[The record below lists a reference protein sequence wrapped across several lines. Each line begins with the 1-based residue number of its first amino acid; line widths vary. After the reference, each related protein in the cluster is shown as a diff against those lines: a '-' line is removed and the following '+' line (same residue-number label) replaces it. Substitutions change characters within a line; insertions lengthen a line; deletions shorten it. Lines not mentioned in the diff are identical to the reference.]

1 MHSFFSPFPYIRLL
15 IYWVIGI
22 LLARFCPLWAWA
34 PIASLGV
41 AILFLQRDFL
51 LALIFITLSIF
62 RFEQV
67 QISSSLFADLSKRA
81 CVIQIIGQPIEKAN
95 SWSAVGRA
103 LALRDQGTW
112 KSGSGYWKVYFEKS
126 AFTPKQGEKYLVMG
140 YLNPIAPSLLPGGMD
155 WPRYYAQK
163 GVGGQIY
170 AKKGAWVLLDPQDD
184 PWAWLARVQ
193 KYFQTKIRS
202 AMPAGVNRDVA
213 EAMFLGVS
221 SSIDFETM
229 QGYASL
235 GAIHILSVSGLHV
248 GFLYLGLAFIFGF
261 FRRWPWVHFLLIIF
275 FLWAYA
281 GMTGFSGPVL
291 RSAWMFTV
299 VLAARSFRLKH
310 HPVNTLAFSCLIL
323 LVWDPQFLF
332 QAGFQLS
339 YAAVLGLILFQ
350 DRLKKCYVSRFWLID
365 HVWEVTCVAIAAQA
379 LTWPLVIYYFHQ
391 FPHPF
396 YFFLLNPLLILV
408 SSITL
413 GVGFVFLALSPF
425 AFSWLGYALNY
436 CFQCFHGILFFVADN
451 FHPTLAMLALNEREL
466 IAYYIMISL
475 AAAWWRYRMHIF
487 LYGIASLLVFVFVQR
502 WVRVPQKGLYLT
514 AHEGHAVVV
523 QLANAHA
530 ALYGNMNPAWIQSNV
545 IPLLTHEHIR
555 DTVSRR
561 LPVAWRYANHFVYV
575 ARRPCVPST
584 HMITDLIIEPNQTT
598 RDLRWLKSWPH
609 AHWYFVR
616 RPSAYRLGQLRGFPA
631 KGITFLDE
639 VPAVYFKKKAAF
651 GRQPELD

>member
-22 LLARFCPLWAWA
+22 CLARFCPVWAWA
-34 PIASLGV
+34 PLACFGLG
-41 AILFLQRDFL
+41 ILLLQGDFL
-51 LALIFITLSIF
+51 LALIFITLSVF

-67 QISSSLFADLSKRA
+67 QIFSSLSGDPSKRA
-81 CVIQIIGQPIEKAN
+81 CVVQIIGQPVEKAK

-103 LALRDQGTW
+103 LALRNQGTW
-112 KSGSGYWKVYFEKS
+112 ISGSGYWKVYFEKS
-126 AFTPKQGEKYLVMG
+126 AYPPKQGAKYLITG

-170 AKKGAWVLLDPQDD
+170 AQKGSWIQLNPENDT
-184 PWAWLARVQ
+184 WAWFTRGQ
-193 KYFQTKIRS
+193 KYFQSAIRS

-221 SSIDFETM
+221 ASIDFETM
-229 QGYASL
+229 QRYASL

-248 GFLYLGLAFIFGF
+248 GFLYVGLAFVFGF
-261 FRRWPWVHFLLIIF
+261 FRRWPWVHFLLIIL

-281 GMTGFSGPVL
+281 GITGFSGPVL
-291 RSAWMFTV
+291 RSAWMFSV
-299 VLAARSFRLKH
+299 VLGAKSFRLKH

-323 LVWDPQFLF
+323 LIWDPQYLF

-350 DRLKKCYVSRFWLID
+350 DALKKCYVSRFWFINQLWD
-365 HVWEVTCVAIAAQA
+365 VTCVAIAAQA

-425 AFSWLGYALNY
+425 AFSWLGYALNF
-436 CFQCFHGILFFVADN
+436 CFQCFHGILFFVADY
-451 FHPTLAMLALNEREL
+451 FQPTLALLALDEKEL
-466 IAYYIMISL
+466 FAYYVL
-475 AAAWWRYRMHIF
+475 LVLVAAWWRYRQDIF
-487 LYGIASLLVFVFVQR
+487 LYGLGSLLVFVFVHR
-502 WVRVPQKGLYLT
+502 WMWVSQEGVYLT
-514 AHEGHAVVV
+514 VHDGHAVVV
-523 QLANAHA
+523 QLSNAHA
-530 ALYGNMNPAWIQSNV
+530 VLYGNMNPAWIQSNV
-545 IPLLTHEHIR
+545 IPLLTHEHVR

-561 LPVAWRYANHFVYV
+561 LPEAWRYANHFVFV
-575 ARRPCVPST
+575 ARKPCAPTT
-584 HMITDLIIEPNQTT
+584 HVITDLIIEPNQTT

-616 RPSAYRLGQLRGFPA
+616 RPSAYRLGQLRGLPS
-631 KGITFLDE
+631 KGMTFLGE
-639 VPAVYFKKKAAF
+639 VPAVHFKKKAAL
-651 GRQPELD
+651 GRQPELN